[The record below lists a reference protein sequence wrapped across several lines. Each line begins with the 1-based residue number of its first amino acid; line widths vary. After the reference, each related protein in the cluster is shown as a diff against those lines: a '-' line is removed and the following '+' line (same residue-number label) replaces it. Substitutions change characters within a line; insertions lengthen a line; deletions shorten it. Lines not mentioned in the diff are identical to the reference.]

1 MPTTYAPNWK
11 EVPCLNALGATV
23 NYINATIYVKT
34 FRPQPFV
41 DSLSPLPIINASE
54 TTLQDGY
61 VGHAYYALAEYLETF
76 TISIL
81 SGALPTGLALD
92 QPDGQSFRIMGTPT
106 TVGDYTTVF
115 LITNVAGGSG
125 SFTFNISVYA
135 DPDEGI
141 GGMIG
146 G

>member
-11 EVPCLNALGATV
+11 EVPCLNALGNTV
-23 NYINATIYVKT
+23 NYVNATIYVKT

-61 VGHAYYALAEYLETF
+61 VGHAYYALCEYLEEF
-76 TISIL
+76 AITIFSGSLPPGLSLSQPTTKSFSI
-81 SGALPTGLALD
+81 T
-92 QPDGQSFRIMGTPT
+92 GTPT
-106 TVGDYTTVF
+106 TIGDYTIIF
-115 LITNVAGGSG
+115 HISNNVGGLG
-125 SFTFNISVYA
+125 AFTFNISVYA